1 MHSKSSVRHSAG
13 RAASAGKWVDGGGR
27 VACVQRCVRRHVTHR
42 LIDTTASQCQLVY
55 VSRVVVVCWRVRR
68 LVCVCTCVRAYARAS
83 VYVCVCTR
91 TRARRCVSECPHD
104 VRPLCH
110 TSLNVYVTVCV
121 CVCVCVCLGA
131 SLCVPTRH

>member
-55 VSRVVVVCWRVRR
+55 VSRVVVVCWRLRR
-68 LVCVCTCVRAYARAS
+68 LVCVCVCTCVRAYARAS
-83 VYVCVCTR
+83 VCVCARAHARVGVYRSVR
-91 TRARRCVSECPHD
+91 TMYD
-104 VRPLCH
+104 
-110 TSLNVYVTVCV
+110 
-121 CVCVCVCLGA
+121 
-131 SLCVPTRH
+131 LCVTRH